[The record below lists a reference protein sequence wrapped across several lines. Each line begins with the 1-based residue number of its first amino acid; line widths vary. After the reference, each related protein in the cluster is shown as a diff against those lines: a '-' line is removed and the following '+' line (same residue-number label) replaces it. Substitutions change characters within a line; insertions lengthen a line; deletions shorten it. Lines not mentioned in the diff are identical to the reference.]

1 MEKKKVFS
9 MVGRVQW
16 YVVLITCFMIYL
28 PTQFT
33 AIVIPIITAG
43 YYEWFRRKSNTT
55 NSFLK
60 EQGQLPLAKKMFAG
74 LALLGL
80 SYLVAFGF
88 SVLIGLF
95 GFEAIGNIDEQ
106 ALHSSNAWL
115 ELLLACVMAPVFE
128 EFIYRGVVLQA
139 LLPYGRWFAIMCSSI
154 FFSIMHGNLAAFPVT
169 FTIGAGLCVLALKE
183 KNIYFGMIIHAIF
196 NANSTLGIM
205 FMDYGFYILSNYF
218 VYVCLI
224 LCFVHF
230 PHILNVWKWVKEDK
244 NYGEKIRT
252 FVLRPANLVL
262 MIVLILSAIG
272 EYFI

>member
-16 YVVLITCFMIYL
+16 YVAFVSCFMIYM

-33 AIVIPIITAG
+33 AIAIPIITAG
-43 YYEWFRRKSNTT
+43 FYEWFRKKSNTT
-55 NSFLK
+55 NAFLK

-80 SYLVAFGF
+80 GYLVAFGF
-88 SVLIGLF
+88 SILIGMF
-95 GFEAIGNIDEQ
+95 GFEAIGNVDEQ
-106 ALHSSNAWL
+106 ALHSSSAWL

-154 FFSIMHGNLAAFPVT
+154 FFSIMHGNLVAFPVT
-169 FTIGAGLCVLALKE
+169 FIIGVGLCVLALKE
-183 KNIYFGMIIHAIF
+183 HNIYFGMIVHAMF

-205 FMDYGFYILSNYF
+205 WMDYGFDILSNYF
-218 VYVCLI
+218 AYVCI
-224 LCFVHF
+224 LLCIVHL
-230 PHILNVWKWVKEDK
+230 PHSSSIWNWMKEDK
-244 NYGEKIRT
+244 DDGEKIRA

-262 MIVLILSAIG
+262 MILFVLGAFG